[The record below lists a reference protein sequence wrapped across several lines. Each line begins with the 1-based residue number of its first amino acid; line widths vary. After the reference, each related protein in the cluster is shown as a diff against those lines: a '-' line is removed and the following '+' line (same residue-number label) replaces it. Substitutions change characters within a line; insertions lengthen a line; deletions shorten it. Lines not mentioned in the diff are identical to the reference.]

1 MALPNSTQ
9 LKLSARAALSFFL
22 FVSTFGDPTRGQEP
36 ILIAAPVPKLE
47 ELESLESLN
56 LFVSLS
62 TMPTLTPEP
71 HFVSGPT
78 PKLRAPRLVRRSR
91 FALDRPAI
99 ALGLTEGVSELFDGI
114 TTKYFLHHCSTCI
127 EMDPISHSLLGSR
140 PTWAGM
146 IAAGS
151 VEALAA
157 TYVNQGMRHS
167 RHKFVRQCAPL
178 VPLLLT
184 GIHFIEGARNLP
196 LKNEF
201 YCTTPG
207 YIVVGSHC
215 LLPPSKPTGIASVLL
230 PGLSPHP
237 ARISLLHFK

>member
-9 LKLSARAALSFFL
+9 FKLVARATLTFFL
-22 FVSTFGDPTRGQEP
+22 LASVLGHPSSGQEP
-36 ILIAAPVPKLE
+36 KLIVAPMPKLE
-47 ELESLESLN
+47 ALE
-56 LFVSLS
+56 
-62 TMPTLTPEP
+62 EP
-71 HFVSGPT
+71 HPFAPFNDDVAFAPGTYRRSVPVGS
-78 PKLRAPRLVRRSR
+78 LRAPRRAGRSH
-91 FALDRPAI
+91 FELDRAVI
-99 ALGLTEGVSELFDGI
+99 TLGLVQGASELFDGA
-114 TTKYFLHHCSTCI
+114 TTRYFLRHCSTCT
-127 EMDPISHSLLGSR
+127 EVDPVSHFLLGSR
-140 PTWAGM
+140 PTWVGM
-146 IAAGS
+146 IVAGS

-215 LLPPSKPTGIASVLL
+215 LLPPSTPTGIAKVLL
-230 PGLSPHP
+230 PGFSANPT
-237 ARISLLHFK
+237 RISLLHFK